1 MAKVNVLSI
10 LRFVLKVVLFATRK
24 KNKDTD
30 KNMEKV
36 NEVKE

>member
-24 KNKDTD
+24 KNKDAN
-30 KNMEKV
+30 KNKEKV
-36 NEVKE
+36 NEMND

>member
-24 KNKDTD
+24 KNKDTV
-30 KNMEKV
+30 KNRGKV

>member
-10 LRFVLKVVLFATRK
+10 LRFVLKVILFATRK

-30 KNMEKV
+30 KNTEKV
-36 NEVKE
+36 NEVKG

>member
-24 KNKDTD
+24 KNKDAN
-30 KNMEKV
+30 KNKEKV
-36 NEVKE
+36 DAMND

>member
-24 KNKDTD
+24 KD
-30 KNMEKV
+30 KETHKNREKV
-36 NEVKE
+36 NEMSE

>member
-24 KNKDTD
+24 KYKDAD
-30 KNMEKV
+30 KNAEKV
-36 NEVKE
+36 NEIKD